1 MFTSRGVTSDGGL
14 QPGVAACRGIAQHSW
29 SKGACAIRDFS
40 TFASGCLGW
49 GWWAL
54 GGRVPA

>member
-1 MFTSRGVTSDGGL
+1 M
-14 QPGVAACRGIAQHSW
+14 AACRGTAQQGW
-29 SKGACAIRDFS
+29 SKGPCAIQDFG

-54 GGRVPA
+54 DGPVPA